1 MKPTQLLIKLSGF
14 SSSKPKDR
22 ASILYIITSFQ
33 SEKLWPET
41 FYGVGKRIK
50 LVSADKYRLNNTLL
64 FTDGYSVCK
73 LLSRNI
79 QLSNT
84 NH

>member
-1 MKPTQLLIKLSGF
+1 MKLESVQMWYTASLETHEITQLLIKLSGF

-33 SEKLWPET
+33 NEKLWPET

-50 LVSADKYRLNNTLL
+50 V
-64 FTDGYSVCK
+64 GQC
-73 LLSRNI
+73 
-79 QLSNT
+79 
-84 NH
+84 